1 MYEQLQQLDHI
12 RLNFN
17 PDGLFALNITLGIIM
32 FGVALG
38 IKLSNFKKVI
48 TFPKPAIVGVI
59 SQFVL
64 LPMASFLLVLVLQ
77 NYVTQSVALG
87 IILVASCP
95 GGNISNFIS
104 SLAKANV
111 ELSVSLTAVSTI
123 LAVFMTPLN
132 FALWGGL
139 YIKYTTVAVVGS
151 ELLKPISIDAY
162 QMFISVLTLL
172 GIPLI
177 LGMLFSWKFPQITK
191 KIIKP
196 IQNISVV
203 IFMSFV
209 IIAFVKNYDYFV
221 DYIAWITIIV
231 LLHNALAL
239 FTGFSIASIF
249 GIARRNR
256 RTITIETGIQNSGLA
271 LVLLFNPKI
280 FDPDLPLGGMLF
292 IAAWWGIWHI
302 ISGLGLAAFLKR
314 VPLKNF

>member
-1 MYEQLQQLDHI
+1 MYEHLLQLDHI

-32 FGVALG
+32 FGIALG
-38 IKLSNFKKVI
+38 IKLSNFKKVV

-59 SQFVL
+59 SQFIL
-64 LPMASFLLVLVLQ
+64 LPFASFLLVLVLQ
-77 NYVTQSVALG
+77 NYITQSVALG

-111 ELSVSLTAVSTI
+111 ELSVSLTAISTI

-132 FALWGGL
+132 FAFWGGL
-139 YIKYTTVAVVGS
+139 YIEYTSSAVAS
-151 ELLKPISIDAY
+151 ELLKPINIDAL

-172 GIPLI
+172 GIPLV
-177 LGMLFSWKFPQITK
+177 LGMLFSWKFPKITQ
-191 KIIKP
+191 KITKP

-203 IFMSFV
+203 IFMAFV
-209 IIAFVKNYDYFV
+209 IIAFAKNYDYFIH
-221 DYIAWITIIV
+221 YIAWITVVV

-249 GIARRNR
+249 KITRRNR

-280 FDPDLPLGGMLF
+280 FDPNLPLGGMLF

>member
-1 MYEQLQQLDHI
+1 MYEHLQQLDHI

-17 PDGLFALNITLGIIM
+17 PDGLFALNITLGVIM
-32 FGVALG
+32 FGISLG

-48 TFPKPAIVGVI
+48 TFPKPAIVGVV

-64 LPMASFLLVLVLQ
+64 LPLASFILVIVLQ
-77 NYVTQSVALG
+77 NHITQSVALG

-111 ELSVSLTAVSTI
+111 ELSVSLTAISTV

-132 FALWGGL
+132 FAFWGGL
-139 YIKYTTVAVVGS
+139 YINYTSSEIAS
-151 ELLKPISIDAY
+151 ELLKPITIDGF

-172 GIPLI
+172 GIPLV
-177 LGMLFSWKFPQITK
+177 LGMLFSWKFPKITQ
-191 KIIKP
+191 KIVKP

-203 IFMSFV
+203 IFMAFV
-209 IIAFVKNYDYFV
+209 VIAFIKNYDYFIQ
-221 DYIAWITIIV
+221 YIAWITIIV

-249 GIARRNR
+249 GITRRNR

-314 VPLKNF
+314 VPLKTF